1 MFRVRIIRLIWYIAP
16 SYYRKEN
23 KYCAKR
29 KTFIE
34 YEKRIKNFIK
44 KRKVKCVLFKG
55 WKSKQKIK
63 ELTYI
68 YSYHLKKGGTLYN
81 FKIGV
86 HFN

>member
-44 KRKVKCVLFKG
+44 KRKVKCVLLRDGKVN
-55 WKSKQKIK
+55 KK
-63 ELTYI
+63 
-68 YSYHLKKGGTLYN
+68 LKN
-81 FKIGV
+81 
-86 HFN
+86 